1 MAMFDING
9 EEFFVGDTLKV
20 IKQGGNFKAGEIVV
34 CNIDDG
40 SRACRFHRVG
50 EDPERNGWWCTNNK
64 LQKL

>member
-20 IKQGGNFKAGEIVV
+20 IKEGMGFEVGVLVV
-34 CNIDDG
+34 CSCDDG
-40 SRACRFHRVG
+40 SDCCRFNEAGGDSEWGAR
-50 EDPERNGWWCTNNK
+50 WMTNNT